1 MPRTNPLLVPIAFT
15 RSLDALGVH
24 LVAEARAIA
33 VVTDSVEVSGA
44 DLVAVV
50 ELLDVIMKLGASGR
64 APGLRPER
72 GDPPPARSAL
82 VAGKSR
88 KEPAL
93 SRAGAG
99 PKPGPTH
106 CALARGSLS
115 LAALATARAAGAAS
129 KTGCHRPESLAPE
142 RCGNAGLP
150 GD

>member
-1 MPRTNPLLVPIAFT
+1 MPRTKPLLVPLALAQ
-15 RSLDALGVH
+15 SLDALRVH
-24 LVAEARAIA
+24 LAAKARAIA
-33 VVTDSVEVSGA
+33 VVTDSVEASGA

-64 APGLRPER
+64 APRLRPER
-72 GDPPPARSAL
+72 GDPSPARSAL
-82 VAGKSR
+82 VAEKSR
-88 KEPAL
+88 KKPAL

-99 PKPGPTH
+99 PNPGPTQR
-106 CALARGSLS
+106 ALARGSLY

-142 RCGNAGLP
+142 PCGNAGLP